1 MATTYYCYPR
11 EGFTPE
17 VKEHEGK
24 ALAHAGDTPFWCAQD
39 GAVFRLDDS
48 DEFVPQKV
56 YTWDTKKYAQLGPSG
71 HPIGHTYPEFTYR
84 GTHYD
89 VHRLM
94 ALAWI
99 GPIPE
104 GWEVDHVNGNIL
116 DWRLENIHIVTVGE
130 NRKRAVILRARRF
143 IAAQDNDPS
152 KDPLNMRSEELLALF
167 NAYNVA
173 GDCYEDQ
180 D

>member
-1 MATTYYCYPR
+1 MATTYYSYPR

-48 DEFVPQKV
+48 DVFIPQKV

-71 HPIGHTYPEFTYR
+71 HPMGHTYPEFTYR

-104 GWEVDHVNGNIL
+104 GWEVDHVYPQVLGGDDAPDNL
-116 DWRLENIHIVTVGE
+116 T
-130 NRKRAVILRARRF
+130 
-143 IAAQDNDPS
+143 AQDNDPS